1 MPEKECDMF
10 KTRSLAL
17 ACAAVM
23 LLSLALVAAPALAQ
37 EEWQPYA
44 LTAGGQIGSSL
55 PGSRAGSFDDYVL
68 AYPGGMAEVAVRVT
82 FMGID
87 PSFGSAVG
95 FNVYGGDAFDRGRG
109 EEKEDGAYLEFSH
122 QAEDPATLAVQ
133 VFNYS
138 DHTVA
143 YTIEVIGLADVEP
156 VDGEPVVE
164 AAAPEAPVVDDA
176 VEEPVVPLS
185 GLLVGSPAGT
195 FGMHTFSYPG
205 DESDLTVTMTAPPL
219 DPSFA
224 GTTGFKIYDPAGHL
238 VAEGTLR
245 ATLWERDATLS
256 SDVAGEYLVLVY
268 NYAEG
273 MELSYTLT
281 IGD

>member
-1 MPEKECDMF
+1 MF

-17 ACAAVM
+17 ACVAAI
-23 LLSLALVAAPALAQ
+23 LLSLALVAPVALAQ

-44 LTAGGQIGSSL
+44 LTAGGQIGNDL

-82 FMGID
+82 FADLD
-87 PSFGSAVG
+87 PSFRNAVG
-95 FNVYGGDAFDRGRG
+95 FNVYGGDAFDRGQG
-109 EEKEDGAYLEFSH
+109 EEKENGAYLEFSH

-138 DHTVA
+138 DRTVA

-156 VDGEPVVE
+156 VAEEPVVE
-164 AAAPEAPVVDDA
+164 TAAPEAPEVDDA
-176 VEEPVVPLS
+176 VVDEPAAPLS

-205 DESDLTVTMTAPPL
+205 DGSDLTVTMTAPPL

-238 VAEGTLR
+238 VSEGTLR
-245 ATLWERDATLS
+245 ASRWERDATLS

-268 NYAEG
+268 NYADG